1 MDTFTISVKI
11 AERKFR
17 LKVKPEEEERVRKAA
32 KLIDEKIKDYS
43 HSYAYKDMQDLLS
56 MVVLQFAVKSLKCS
70 DEMEAMDVS
79 WEERLKDIDKILAD
93 HIE

>member
-1 MDTFTISVKI
+1 MNTFAISVKI

-43 HSYAYKDMQDLLS
+43 HSYAYNDMQDLLS
-56 MVVLQFAVKSLKCS
+56 MVVLQFAVKSLQCS
-70 DEMEAMDVS
+70 DEMEAMDEM
-79 WEERLKDIDKILAD
+79 WGERLKDIEKVLTD